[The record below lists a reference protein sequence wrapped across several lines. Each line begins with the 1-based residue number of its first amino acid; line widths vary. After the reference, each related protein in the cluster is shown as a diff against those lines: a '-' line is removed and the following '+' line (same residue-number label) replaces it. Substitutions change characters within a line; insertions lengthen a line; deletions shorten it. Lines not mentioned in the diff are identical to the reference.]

1 MADATQKRL
10 RIMHEACISIPH
22 RMTELA
28 VAGCGATSDVAVHTP
43 LGQQAELRSLQ

>member
-10 RIMHEACISIPH
+10 YIEIMHEAHISIPH

-28 VAGCGATSDVAVHTP
+28 VAGCGASKCGGARAT
-43 LGQQAELRSLQ
+43 L